1 MRGKRGRP
9 RKPSTPPW
17 QREYRAKNPTISMVG
32 TPSRKRLL
40 DTIRGERS
48 YGEAFEDFM
57 NSKLEPAEVLQKRL
71 DETTKGAEK
80 IIQAKN
86 AVIQE
91 KDKKIKELES
101 ELKNLTITYPC
112 LHCGEEIII
121 YANSSMVE
129 DIRAY
134 LKRERWGHAE
144 CIEEKKKEREKE
156 QARLMRYGALL
167 SKK

>member
-40 DTIRGERS
+40 DTIRGGRS

-57 NSKLEPAEVLQKRL
+57 NGKLEPGDVLQKRL
-71 DETTKGAEK
+71 DEATETAAKSIQLK
-80 IIQAKN
+80 NTIIQG
-86 AVIQE
+86 
-91 KDKKIKELES
+91 KDKKIKELEN
-101 ELKNLTITYPC
+101 ELENRTITYPC
-112 LHCGEEIII
+112 HHCEEDIII
-121 YANSSMVE
+121 RADSPTIE

-134 LKRERWGHAE
+134 LKSKGWAHSE
-144 CIEEKKKEREKE
+144 CAEEKKKERKKE